1 MKKIWRVVLATIL
14 AIVGVFAVSQSAQAY
29 TYDCFPGGC
38 SGVYWSTD
46 THAYPHGAGAG
57 IDASPYGYSQITW
70 DSGNNQFKVQTN
82 LQDLAADGRGPI
94 LQMQVNGG
102 VDGDTIY
109 TLHYTGGVGS
119 ANMTSAWHPYAIG
132 VGSDGVSLRMC
143 NGYGTDGVADY
154 CGSWHGPFH
163 P

>member
-1 MKKIWRVVLATIL
+1 MFKNKIAKAAIAVALAVGGVLA
-14 AIVGVFAVSQSAQAY
+14 VSESAQAY

-38 SGVYWSTD
+38 AGGYYSTD
-46 THAYPHGAGAG
+46 NHAAAG
-57 IDASPYGYSQITW
+57 IDISPYGSSQIIWNTT
-70 DSGNNQFKVQTN
+70 SNQFKVQSN
-82 LQDLAADGRGPI
+82 LQDYVADGRGPI

-119 ANMTSAWHPYAIG
+119 ANMTSAWHDYAIG
-132 VGSDGVSLRMC
+132 VGADGVSLRTC
-143 NGYGTDGVADY
+143 NGYGSDGKADY